1 MPNLTRRR
9 VNDGPE
15 TWHIHYAGVQ
25 VGMIIERSGN
35 PTHTDRWEWDCGFS
49 ARHIR
54 ERLIGARVVF
64 RRNFLVV
71 DTINLNRSCRLSR
84 EPASS
89 IADIS
94 DPVDP

>member
-1 MPNLTRRR
+1 MPNLTRKR
-9 VNDGPE
+9 VNDRPE

-54 ERLIGARVVF
+54 
-64 RRNFLVV
+64 
-71 DTINLNRSCRLSR
+71 
-84 EPASS
+84 
-89 IADIS
+89 
-94 DPVDP
+94 